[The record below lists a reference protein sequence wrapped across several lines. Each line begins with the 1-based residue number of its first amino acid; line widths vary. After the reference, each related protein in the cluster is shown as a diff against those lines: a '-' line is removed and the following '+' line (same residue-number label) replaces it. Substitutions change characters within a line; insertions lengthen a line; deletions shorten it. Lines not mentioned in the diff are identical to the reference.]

1 MKVIL
6 IQDTTEGVY
15 DIVEEYTGV
24 DGLEDAI
31 DDMNSNFSGE
41 LAAVIEDGRATSIII
56 HNDDPRN
63 INTGVDT
70 PADTDYQFTN
80 LSATVNNNGT
90 ITLNGQSAIGNWGC
104 QSGTIQYTV
113 TFNGRERVFTDTI
126 GAVADG
132 QLYNQVLD
140 SMTIPGLSIVNGS
153 DIDIDVLVTIKGID
167 NNTYTIG
174 GNVYIA

>member
-1 MKVIL
+1 M
-6 IQDTTEGVY
+6 
-15 DIVEEYTGV
+15 

-56 HNDDPRN
+56 HNTDPRN

-70 PADTDYQFTN
+70 PANTDYQFTN
-80 LSATVNNNGT
+80 LSATVAGNGT
-90 ITLNGQSAIGNWGC
+90 ITLDGHSAIDNWGC

-113 TFNGRERVFTDTI
+113 TFNGRERVFTETI
-126 GAVADG
+126 GTVANG
-132 QLYNQVLD
+132 QLYSQVLR
-140 SMTIPGLSIVNGS
+140 SMTIPGLNIVNGS
-153 DIDIDVLVTIKGID
+153 DIDIDVLVTIVGND

-174 GNVYIA
+174 GSVYIA